1 MNSFI
6 KPGDTIVEI
15 GAGAGLSR
23 EFIVEEI
30 ILTDVLPFPWM
41 NVCGDALRLPFGIEK
56 IDALICA
63 NVMHHVAAPVSF
75 IAEMHRC
82 LKPGGHVLIVEPNP
96 SFLFLLA
103 LRIMRHE
110 GWSFDIDVF
119 NPAARVNDPADP
131 WSGNNALS
139 YLLFEDKK
147 NFSARIKGFEVI
159 YDYFSECLML
169 LLSGGV
175 TAKTRTVELS
185 TSILTAVDYI
195 DGMLCRLLPM
205 IFAMRRSV
213 VLRKLG

>member
-1 MNSFI
+1 MRWPFALWPRTYFPGHAQNRMRSEGDLKRAHIEYFEHKCENLRFLLKNRYGWMNSFI

-103 LRIMRHE
+103 LRIKRHE
-110 GWSFDIDVF
+110 EWT
-119 NPAARVNDPADP
+119 VNIM
-131 WSGNNALS
+131 
-139 YLLFEDKK
+139 
-147 NFSARIKGFEVI
+147 FSIWPQGE
-159 YDYFSECLML
+159 
-169 LLSGGV
+169 
-175 TAKTRTVELS
+175 
-185 TSILTAVDYI
+185 
-195 DGMLCRLLPM
+195 
-205 IFAMRRSV
+205 
-213 VLRKLG
+213 